1 MRTVAAKIIIL
12 LFLDCRYIY
21 GCISQN
27 ELAAFYREA
36 AVGLVTPLRD
46 GMNLVAKEFVACQIN
61 TPPGV
66 LVVSPF
72 AGAGETMHE
81 ALVCNPYEID
91 SAAEVLHR
99 ALTMPEDE
107 RILRMNYLRR
117 REKLNDVNYWTRSFL
132 SAMGSLITQED
143 HDDIGAVTMPA
154 VTLDDFDEYLAK

>member
-1 MRTVAAKIIIL
+1 MIL
-12 LFLDCRYIY
+12 HNHTKTFFHPSQIFLFFSFSYIY
-21 GCISQN
+21 GCISQD

-91 SAAEVLHR
+91 GASEVIHR
-99 ALTMPEDE
+99 W
-107 RILRMNYLRR
+107 
-117 REKLNDVNYWTRSFL
+117 VNYFL
-132 SAMGSLITQED
+132 ID
-143 HDDIGAVTMPA
+143 CV
-154 VTLDDFDEYLAK
+154 FY